1 MNTLTRL
8 RLDSYQ
14 TRAVAADMVKFAL
27 PQLSARLQAAKQP
40 LAQLLQLAPSQSS
53 LQNIVE
59 LYDRS
64 SVELLQLANGDP
76 DQIVPGLR
84 GVRNQHNNV
93 IADIA
98 ECFDRGIADAP
109 RAPVQRGIRDVL
121 RLRVGFHTL
130 ISHCV
135 ASDSED
141 IGRVGVLHA
150 PLDLEHVVPRTASL
164 CDRWFALFAAV
175 VDGVTGAGAA
185 LVAAACFDGLQVQSA
200 AQDAEHLCDRVYGEA
215 PEVRIESSR
224 EHTINY
230 MQQHVY
236 FVVLSF
242 SVASLSCNL
251 HSSSSSNFSK
261 MR

>member
-27 PQLSARLQAAKQP
+27 PQLSARLQAAKPP

-64 SVELLQLANGDP
+64 SVELLQLAKGDP

-150 PLDLEHVVPRTASL
+150 PLDLEHVVPCTVSL
-164 CDRWFALFAAV
+164 CERIVCFVCCCDGWCHWCWCCIGRSYMPRWAS
-175 VDGVTGAGAA
+175 GAIG
-185 LVAAACFDGLQVQSA
+185 SA
-200 AQDAEHLCDRVYGEA
+200 RCRA
-215 PEVRIESSR
+215 PV
-224 EHTINY
+224 
-230 MQQHVY
+230 
-236 FVVLSF
+236 
-242 SVASLSCNL
+242 
-251 HSSSSSNFSK
+251 
-261 MR
+261 